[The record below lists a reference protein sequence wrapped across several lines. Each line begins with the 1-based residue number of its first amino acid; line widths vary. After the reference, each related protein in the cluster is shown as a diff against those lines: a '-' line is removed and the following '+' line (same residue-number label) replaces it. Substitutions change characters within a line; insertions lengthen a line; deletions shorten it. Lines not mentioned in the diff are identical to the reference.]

1 MGSIVEIVPPG
12 VSFPI
17 RTLPLSV
24 RQECPFV
31 WFASDECDAPQTKV
45 LVAGVGGDGCNT
57 VEQMQSMAPSS
68 LDFIAID
75 TDYMSLERLTIEW
88 KLLLGKHT
96 ARSIGSGGNADLGRA
111 AAEEASEE
119 WADKIANYGMVIIVA
134 GMGGGTGSGAAA
146 YLAKMARDMGVL
158 TVAVVSSPFEYEGRQ
173 KADSAS
179 EGIAKLRSSADSI
192 IVIPNDRL
200 FSLSDRLTYYEALKL
215 RDDQLVRI
223 IGSVTDLVLRPARM
237 SIDFGSIRAVIED
250 GGMMVVAQASA
261 SGEGVVDELLEQLLH
276 KNLIDHPPMDAA
288 QAVLLVTTLGY
299 KVTASEDTELKS
311 RISRVVSPMAKVFCG
326 TRLEKGAGDSVTV
339 TLIATHFDELP
350 EPQAEVIELE
360 RVFTIE
366 QINSA
371 GPSHRIYTPSYL
383 RLKAPSESNG

>member
-1 MGSIVEIVPPG
+1 MGSIAQIVPSG
-12 VSFPI
+12 ISFPI
-17 RTLPLSV
+17 RTQSLSAK
-24 RQECPFV
+24 QEYPFV
-31 WFASDECDAPQTKV
+31 WFAGDECEVPQTKV

-57 VEQMQSMAPSS
+57 VEQMQNTAPSS

-75 TDYMSLERLTIEW
+75 TDYMSLERLTIES
-88 KLLLGKHT
+88 KLLLGKQT
-96 ARSIGSGGNADLGRA
+96 AKSIGSGGNPDLGRA

-119 WADKIANYGMVIIVA
+119 WADRIADYGMVVIVA

-146 YLAKMARDMGVL
+146 HLSKVAKEMNVL
-158 TVAVVSSPFEYEGRQ
+158 TVAVVSSPFEYEGAQ
-173 KADSAS
+173 KAESAKK
-179 EGIAKLRSSADSI
+179 GIAKLCSSADSI

-200 FSLSDRLTYYEALKL
+200 FSLSDQLTYYEALKL
-215 RDDQLVRI
+215 RDDQLARI
-223 IGSVTDLVLRPARM
+223 IRSVTDLALRPARM

-276 KNLIDHPPMDAA
+276 RNLIDHPPMDAA

-299 KVTASEDTELKS
+299 KVTASEDSELKS
-311 RISRVVSPMAKVFCG
+311 RIARVVSPMAKVFCG

-366 QINSA
+366 QINNA

-383 RLKAPSESNG
+383 RLKSASEGNN